1 MTAYIIRRLLWFI
14 PVLVVVGLV
23 TFTMAQITPGGPFD
37 RNPEQG
43 RRMNPG
49 TERVLRAK
57 FGMDLPV
64 WRQFLRYMFFDV
76 EKDTKTGQ
84 NKVVWGA
91 ISGNL
96 GPTYRSQGRRTVQD
110 EIFKGTKEKPS
121 KFYYS
126 ARLGIQAFIFAL
138 LIGVPLGVLAAL
150 KQNTW
155 IDYIVLFTATAFYS
169 LSSLILGYL
178 LLLVFASWLNWFT
191 VLSNWDD
198 PIRPWILP
206 TLTLG
211 LSSMG
216 YIARIARSSVLEVKR
231 QDYVRTARAKGLADM
246 RVVWGHIVKNAL
258 LPIITISGPMLA
270 GLVTGT
276 LFTELIFQ
284 VPGMGRDFVAAVG
297 ARDYSMIL
305 GMTLFYCF
313 ILILMNLIVDLL
325 YGVAD
330 PRISLS

>member
-43 RRMNPG
+43 RKMNPG

-76 EKDTKTGQ
+76 EPDAKTGE

-96 GPTYRSQGRRTVQD
+96 GPTYRSQGRRTVQE
-110 EIFKGTKEKPS
+110 EIFKGTNAKPS

-138 LIGVPLGVLAAL
+138 LMGVPLGVLAAL

-169 LSSLILGYL
+169 LSSLILGYML
-178 LLLVFASWLNWFT
+178 LLIFASWLNWFT
-191 VLSNWDD
+191 VLSDWDD

-216 YIARIARSSVLEVKR
+216 YIARITRSSVLEVKR
-231 QDYVRTARAKGLADM
+231 QDYVRTARAKGLADL

-284 VPGMGRDFVAAVG
+284 VPGMGRDFVSAVS